1 MKGSTRELMKACGLA
16 RAAEEGGAE
25 LYLPE
30 EEGWEAFFEDGPIS
44 GSHWKSGIM
53 MPKIVNRVDHIVL
66 LARCS
71 RHVLAGST
79 LGMKAAVG
87 YWRTDTRL
95 EYHHDADTLHQKTAE
110 ANTVA
115 SLRNK
120 QRLTVTVADQVQ
132 ATFGPDKGFV
142 VAPPTGLVLASESL
156 VAHDM
161 VSLAWLLECRRAVPD
176 EEKKGRRDPYTS
188 QLIVNFGNR
197 WVVRLLGGITKAAGA
212 DRLERHDLDT
222 IWDDRVLKRAFEISG
237 GIPKVDLIQANAAL
251 PDDLKQRLAAMTT
264 PTPVSLKGDPLPTL
278 LPA

>member
-1 MKGSTRELMKACGLA
+1 
-16 RAAEEGGAE
+16 
-25 LYLPE
+25 
-30 EEGWEAFFEDGPIS
+30 
-44 GSHWKSGIM
+44 M

-95 EYHHDADTLHQKTAE
+95 EYHHDADTLHEKTAE
-110 ANTVA
+110 ANTVV
-115 SLRNK
+115 SLREK
-120 QRLTVTVADQVQ
+120 QRLTLTVADKVL
-132 ATFGPDKGFV
+132 ATFGPDKGTV
-142 VAPPTGLVLASESL
+142 VEPGTGLVLASESL

-176 EEKKGRRDPYTS
+176 EQKKGRRDPYTS
-188 QLIVNFGNR
+188 QFIVNMGNR

-212 DRLERHDLDT
+212 ERLVRNDLET

-237 GIPKVDLIQANAAL
+237 GIPKVSLIEANTAV
-251 PDDLKQRLAAMTT
+251 PEDLKQRLAAMTRT
-264 PTPVSLKGDPLPTL
+264 
-278 LPA
+278 